1 MIRKFHLY
9 SILILIL
16 FIASCKKI
24 AITPEGSVDPEDAIK
39 TERDVKDAL
48 NGAYQVIG
56 TNNFYGGR
64 LQAISELMGD
74 RIDATGMAGYE
85 ADIYN
90 LRSSSDAGTVE
101 IYKEPYIAIQRANTV
116 LENLELVGLTN
127 RTHFEGEAKFIRA
140 ISHFELVKLFAQPY
154 GFTTDNSH
162 PGIVIKTSS
171 EREVAR
177 PRNTVSDVYLQIIKD
192 LLEAQNLL
200 PDNNPAYASK
210 WAAKSYLAKVY
221 FQMNKFDSAY
231 YYANEVISSNKFPFD
246 NTADFVTNR
255 FAETPSS
262 EAVFYLVNE
271 LSSTRFTLL
280 RGEVANRNLNLFIT
294 QQAYSEG
301 TASTD
306 RRAVWYHN
314 ENGVYSVKKYP
325 FNVKFDLTLVHTT
338 ELKLIRAESATE
350 LNQHLDVA
358 LADINDITNRAYGGN
373 RPPLPANTTAA
384 LIRQAVRDQRKLEM
398 VFEIGDRLQQIK
410 RIGAKGETSTNRG
423 APWNC
428 PGMALQFP
436 ASEISVNVNFVPN
449 PTGGCL

>member
-1 MIRKFHLY
+1 MIKRYHLY
-9 SILILIL
+9 SALVIALAV
-16 FIASCKKI
+16 ASCKKI
-24 AITPEGSVDPEDAIK
+24 EITPEGLVSPEQAIRN
-39 TERDVKDAL
+39 ERDVKDVL
-48 NGAYQVIG
+48 NGAYQVIA
-56 TNNFYGGR
+56 TDNFYGGR
-64 LQAISELMGD
+64 LQALSELMAD
-74 RIDATGMAGYE
+74 RVNGAGMTGYE
-85 ADIYN
+85 ADIFN
-90 LRSSSDAGTVE
+90 LKSSSDAGTSE
-101 IYKEPYIAIQRANTV
+101 IYSEPYIAIQRANTV
-116 LENLELVGLTN
+116 LDNLNLVAITN
-127 RTHFEGEAKFIRA
+127 QERFEGEAKFIRA

-162 PGIVIKTSS
+162 PGIVIKTTSAQ
-171 EREVAR
+171 EIAK
-177 PRNTVSDVYLQIIKD
+177 PRNSVNDVYIQIIRD
-192 LLEAQNLL
+192 LKSAENLL

-210 WAAKSYLAKVY
+210 WAAKGYLARVY

-231 YYANEVISSNKFPFD
+231 YYSNEVISSNKFPFD

-271 LSSTRFTLL
+271 VATTRFQYL
-280 RGEVANRNLNLFIT
+280 RGANPNRNLNLSIT

-325 FNVKFDLTLVHTT
+325 FNVKFDLTLVHTS